1 MKNLKEKAEAYALKN
16 AIAYDGKANP
26 GAVISSLFHEGLK
39 KEEVKK
45 YSKEIQEIVKSVN
58 KLSLEDQKN
67 KFENTKENVSER
79 DQREGLPELPDTN
92 KGIVMRLAP
101 APSGPFHIGNALT
114 FCLSA
119 IYTEKYKGKLY
130 IRIEDTN
137 PENIYL
143 PIYKLIEEESKWLFK
158 GLGEIIIQSDRM
170 KLYYKYAE
178 KFINKK
184 AAYVC
189 ECSGDEFREYS
200 KQKKN
205 CPCRKKSLEQNKK
218 DWKKMLD
225 KKGFSEGQAVL
236 RFKTSEGMKDPNPA
250 MRDFPLARINLTK
263 HPRVGNKYRVWPLMN
278 LAVTTDDIEMKMTHI
293 IRGKDHRDNAERQK
307 RMYKVLGK
315 KYPWVFFG
323 GRIKFKDLILSK
335 TQIRKDIEA
344 GKYSGWDDP
353 QLPTIASLRK
363 RKYTPD
369 AFWKL
374 SEHVGL
380 SENDKVIEKKEYFY
394 LLDTFNKK

>member
-143 PIYKLIEEESKWLFK
+143 PIYKLIEEDSKWLFK

-205 CPCRKKSLEQNKK
+205 CPYRKKSLEQNKK

-250 MRDFPLARINLTK
+250 MRDFPLARINLAK

-315 KYPWVFFG
+315 KYPWAFFG

-394 LLDTFNKK
+394 LLDIFNKK